1 MMAANLIGAFLPPF
15 AALAIDTPVLLGL
28 AAILIGVLAVFLFV
42 RALRAQVKSRTAEL
56 ERRTNEIG
64 DLNAQLEISN
74 EELQT
79 SKEELE
85 SANEELQLLNADL
98 EARNRELS
106 AINDELTRL
115 KEFKERVIAT
125 VPAALLVIDG
135 TSRVLAANW
144 RYEQM
149 RHVSEREVVGLP
161 LAEALPAEVL
171 HDGGLLDGIDQVV
184 QERKP
189 VRLRAVR
196 TPDIHGTP
204 RYYDII
210 VSALLETAVEDQT
223 KAQYLI
229 ALRDMTKEHCLGQV
243 LREQERYL
251 RRLVDN
257 PLVGIVT
264 CTPDWKINLFN
275 VGAERL
281 TGYASAAMT
290 GRDIGSFLVEG
301 WDTTRERLESHRPV
315 ENAEAIARDRDGN
328 AVPVAVFAAPLDDG
342 AGELIG
348 YLIISTDLRQRK
360 AMEENLLRRNREL
373 AMLYGVARALSQSL
387 DLSELLEAAMQR
399 LIETFPV
406 ECSCVV
412 LTGDGAKARPPAIL
426 CRHSESAT
434 SEPTC
439 LQLHAFAT
447 WRFAHDHAPVIVPN
461 LLEEPETSNLLARA
475 EDNASAVFV
484 PLVVRNELVGML
496 ALMSHSFH
504 RFTDEEVALLSSV
517 AQSMAAVVK
526 NVRLYNDLTQTLADL
541 KQAQEQL
548 LRTEK
553 LRSIGEL
560 AAGVAHDINN
570 VLGIILGHAQLL
582 LEAGTD
588 PPTHEGLHAIEQAAR
603 DGARTVERV
612 QDFVRAKRVEGF
624 KPIDLNAVVHE
635 LAQIT
640 ETRLKQE
647 AEFRDVHV
655 ELKRIAGRIE
665 PIEADERELREALTN
680 IVFNAI
686 DAMPRGGTLTIETG
700 QTGRR
705 VFVRIEDTGV
715 GMSADVKS
723 RMFDPF
729 FTTKGVKGTG
739 LGLSVA
745 YGIIRHNRGL
755 ISVESEVAQGTTV
768 MVSFPA
774 AAETMQPIPEPEE
787 APQEIVEAVRVLLI
801 DDNIELNRV
810 IRDILT
816 RAGHTVEIAHDG
828 AEGVGAFKR
837 DHHDFVIT
845 DIGMPGMSGW
855 DVAKAVK
862 QESADTGVILL
873 TGWDRQG
880 YRHHPHRAHADAL
893 LAKPIDR
900 KKLLRVLSKMTAR
913 RPKWPEISRV
923 AEDNASDR
931 KPKA

>member
-1 MMAANLIGAFLPPF
+1 MTPDLIAAFVP
-15 AALAIDTPVLLGL
+15 ALSAIPIEMPVLLAL
-28 AAILIGVLAVFLFV
+28 AAVAIGALAVFLFV
-42 RALRAQVKSRTAEL
+42 RALRAQVKARTAEL
-56 ERRTNEIG
+56 ERRTSEIG

-106 AINDELTRL
+106 AINNELTRL

-135 TSRVLAANW
+135 TYKLLAANW
-144 RYEQM
+144 RYEEM
-149 RHVSEREVVGLP
+149 RHVSEKEIVGTP
-161 LAEALPAEVL
+161 LAEALPTEVL
-171 HDGGLLDGIDQVV
+171 NAGGLLDAVERVIQR
-184 QERKP
+184 RKP
-189 VRLRAVR
+189 VRLRDVPA
-196 TPDIHGTP
+196 PDIHGTP

-210 VSALLETAVEDQT
+210 VSALIETATEDQT

-229 ALRDMTKEHCLGQV
+229 ALRDVTHEHTLGQAV
-243 LREQERYL
+243 REQERYL

-257 PLVGIVT
+257 PLVGVVT
-264 CTPDWKINLFN
+264 CTPDWRIKLFN

-281 TGYASAAMT
+281 TGSTSSEMT

-301 WDTTRERLESHRPV
+301 WDTTRERLESRRPV
-315 ENAEAIARDRDGN
+315 ENAEATARDRDGN
-328 AVPVAVFAAPLDDG
+328 AVPVAVFAAPLEDA

-348 YLIISTDLRQRK
+348 YLIISADLRERK
-360 AMEENLLRRNREL
+360 AMEQNLLRRNREL
-373 AMLYGVARALSQSL
+373 AMLYDVARTLNQSL
-387 DLSELLEAAMQR
+387 DLNELLEAAMQR
-399 LIETFPV
+399 LLETFPV
-406 ECSCVV
+406 DCSCVL
-412 LTGDGAKARPPAIL
+412 LTGDIATARPPALL
-426 CRHSESAT
+426 CQHGGDPVNEAT
-434 SEPTC
+434 C
-439 LQLHAFAT
+439 AQLHAFAT
-447 WRFAHDHAPVIVPN
+447 RRFVRDRAPLFVPD
-461 LLEEPETSNLLARA
+461 LIEEPETSSLLARA
-475 EDNASAVFV
+475 DENASAVFV
-484 PLVVRNELVGML
+484 PLCVRDELLGIIV
-496 ALMSHSFH
+496 LMSHSF
-504 RFTDEEVALLSSV
+504 RQFSDEETALLSSA

-526 NVRLYNDLTQTLADL
+526 NVRLYNDLTQTVADL
-541 KQAQEQL
+541 RQAQEQL

-582 LEAGTD
+582 LEATAD
-588 PPTHEGLHAIEQAAR
+588 PQMHEGLHAIEQAAR
-603 DGARTVERV
+603 DGARTVERI

-624 KPIDLNAVVHE
+624 KPIDLNGVIQE
-635 LAQIT
+635 LVQIT
-640 ETRLKQE
+640 DTRLKQE

-655 ELKRIAGRIE
+655 ELRRITGRIE

-700 QTGRR
+700 QKGRR

-715 GMSADVKS
+715 GMNADVKG

-755 ISVESEVAQGTTV
+755 ISVESEVGQGTTV

-787 APQEIVEAVRVLLI
+787 APEEIVEALRVLLI
-801 DDNIELNRV
+801 DDNIELNRI

-828 AEGVGAFKR
+828 PEGVSAFR
-837 DHHDFVIT
+837 RGRHDFVIS

-862 QESADTGVILL
+862 QESTDTGVILL

-913 RPKWPEISRV
+913 RPKWPEISKV
-923 AEDNASDR
+923 AEDGATDGTSKD
-931 KPKA
+931 

>member
-1 MMAANLIGAFLPPF
+1 
-15 AALAIDTPVLLGL
+15 
-28 AAILIGVLAVFLFV
+28 
-42 RALRAQVKSRTAEL
+42 
-56 ERRTNEIG
+56 
-64 DLNAQLEISN
+64 
-74 EELQT
+74 
-79 SKEELE
+79 
-85 SANEELQLLNADL
+85 
-98 EARNRELS
+98 
-106 AINDELTRL
+106 
-115 KEFKERVIAT
+115 
-125 VPAALLVIDG
+125 
-135 TSRVLAANW
+135 
-144 RYEQM
+144 
-149 RHVSEREVVGLP
+149 
-161 LAEALPAEVL
+161 
-171 HDGGLLDGIDQVV
+171 
-184 QERKP
+184 
-189 VRLRAVR
+189 
-196 TPDIHGTP
+196 
-204 RYYDII
+204 
-210 VSALLETAVEDQT
+210 
-223 KAQYLI
+223 
-229 ALRDMTKEHCLGQV
+229 
-243 LREQERYL
+243 
-251 RRLVDN
+251 
-257 PLVGIVT
+257 
-264 CTPDWKINLFN
+264 
-275 VGAERL
+275 
-281 TGYASAAMT
+281 MT
-290 GRDIGSFLVEG
+290 GCDIGSFLVEG
-301 WDTTRERLESHRPV
+301 WDTTRERLESRRPV
-315 ENAEAIARDRDGN
+315 ENAEAIARDRHGN
-328 AVPVAVFAAPLDDG
+328 AVPVAVFAAPLEDG

-348 YLIISTDLRQRK
+348 YLIIGTDLRQRK

-373 AMLYGVARALSQSL
+373 AMLYNVASALNQSL

-399 LIETFPV
+399 LLETFPV
-406 ECSCVV
+406 DSSCVL
-412 LTGDGAKARPPAIL
+412 LTGDGATAQPPSIL
-426 CRHSESAT
+426 CRHGERAT
-434 SEPTC
+434 TEATC
-439 LQLHAFAT
+439 AQLHAFAT
-447 WRFAHDHAPVIVPN
+447 RRFAHDRAPLVVPN
-461 LLEEPETSNLLARA
+461 LLEEPETSNLLAQA

-484 PLVVRNELVGML
+484 PLSVRDELLGMIV
-496 ALMSHSFH
+496 LMSHSF
-504 RFTDEEVALLSSV
+504 RQFTDEEAALLSSA

-588 PPTHEGLHAIEQAAR
+588 PQTHEGLHAIEQAAR

-624 KPIDLNAVVHE
+624 KPIDLNSVVHE

-655 ELKRIAGRIE
+655 ELKRINGRIE

-686 DAMPRGGTLTIETG
+686 DALPRGGTLTIETG
-700 QTGRR
+700 QNGRR

-715 GMSADVKS
+715 GMNADVKS

-768 MVSFPA
+768 LVSFPA
-774 AAETMQPIPEPEE
+774 AAETMRPIPEPEE
-787 APQEIVEAVRVLLI
+787 APEEIVEALRVLLI
-801 DDNIELNRV
+801 DDNIELNRI

-816 RAGHTVEIAHDG
+816 RAGHAVEIAHDG
-828 AEGVGAFKR
+828 PEGVDAFR
-837 DHHDFVIT
+837 RSHHDFVIT

-855 DVAKAVK
+855 DVAKAIK
-862 QESADTGVILL
+862 GEDADTGVILL

-900 KKLLRVLSKMTAR
+900 NKLLRVLSRMTAR
-913 RPKWPEISRV
+913 RPKWPEISKV
-923 AEDNASDR
+923 AEDDVSDET
-931 KPKA
+931 PKS